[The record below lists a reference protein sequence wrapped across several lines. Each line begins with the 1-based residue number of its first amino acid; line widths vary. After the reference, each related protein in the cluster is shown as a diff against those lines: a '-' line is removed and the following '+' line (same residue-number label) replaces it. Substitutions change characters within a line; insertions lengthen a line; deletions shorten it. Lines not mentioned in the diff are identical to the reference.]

1 MSHERWVAA
10 YDVHGDHQNKDAVAA
25 LHHFCDDFKPH
36 VRICG
41 GDVFDFR
48 WLRRSASD
56 DEKLEQVTAD
66 FQNGCAFLERFKPT
80 HFLWGNHDERIKD
93 ALDSNAGQGAMK
105 ALAQQWIDH
114 IHDITP
120 GCLHFPYDKRRG
132 VFQYGDHKF
141 LHGYS
146 HGVGAARKHALTYGN
161 CVIGHVHRHDV
172 ATVEG
177 IDRRTCHI
185 AGCLANYDM
194 SYNRATL
201 GTLAQEHGWVYGTKT
216 KGGSVLVLHA
226 KRIDGEWLIPHDI
239 RPVSGSAEPDSQRTR
254 GKAKAK
260 GVQDRTGNRKG
271 TRRK

>member
-1 MSHERWVAA
+1 MPHERWVAA

-25 LHHFCDDFKPH
+25 LHHFCDDFKPQ

-56 DEKLEQVTAD
+56 DEKLEQVTSD

-80 HFLWGNHDERIKD
+80 HFLWGNHDKRIQT

-141 LHGYS
+141 LHGYA
-146 HGVGAARKHALTYGN
+146 HGVGAARRHALTYGN
-161 CVIGHVHRHDV
+161 CVIGHVHRHDIV
-172 ATVEG
+172 TVEG
-177 IDRRTCHI
+177 IDRRTCHV

-194 SYNRATL
+194 EYNHAHI
-201 GTLAQEHGWVYGTKT
+201 GTLAQEHGWCYGIRTKS
-216 KGGSVLVLHA
+216 GAVLVQHA
-226 KRIDGEWLIPHDI
+226 KRIGGEWIIPHDF
-239 RPVSGSAEPDSQRTR
+239 RAVAGPAQSNPQRTR
-254 GKAKAK
+254 AEAKAK
-260 GVQDRTGNRKG
+260 GVQVRNRDSSR